1 MSMPLGPGQA
11 AFYDND
17 VPFQAGPGAYQIV
30 ANQQVSAATGDY
42 FGTPATQAF
51 EIRAPQFSLDP
62 GEVAGVFPPVSGA
75 GDFAA
80 VLPHVLLTEPT
91 LPWERVIDGQP
102 AATPWLA
109 LLVLADDEIQSVSAT
124 TPTAFLSPAAGTLAP
139 DIDLD
144 TVPPSVQTAAMTQLV
159 LSTAVFEAVVPLA
172 AELPYL
178 AHVRDADLTGTALAG
193 MAASGTYGVVLASR
207 FPPDPDPPPPGTGG
221 TRSQVHLVSL
231 EGLQTLLT
239 GQPDFGS
246 ATAVAVASLY
256 SWSFTCAP
264 AAGGTFGELM
274 LNLIAPADADPSGL
288 LLRVPVPVLPSQ
300 PTTAQQQAHDRL
312 SDGYAPLGYLAPSGE
327 QTFGW
332 YRGPFSPVVAPPL
345 PPAASGHY
353 TSADQCT
360 IYDPAAG
367 VFDLSYTAA
376 WTLGRTM
383 ALADRHFA
391 SALYRFRRAVHQLV
405 DAMLDRIAALGA
417 MPDDLTTLLS
427 SNALTLQFGS
437 QVGAGLAAAVTG
449 LATALT
455 AATGTGGPDVMP
467 PAPPP
472 TPPAVTQIQD
482 LLSIESAASLV
493 LQSAADQLAPVAAW
507 LARLSLANGV
517 PFTHLVPDPA
527 TLPVESIRFF
537 YLDPAWISALQDG
550 ALSVAIESSRD
561 LYIQQVFSA
570 GISAAVEAAGGTIPA
585 AGMLLRS
592 AVVSGWPG
600 LTVTATAGGA
610 AVAAPRIVRLSA
622 SILLYLFATVP
633 DTIYLSEPA
642 QGLRFGAQDGPSL
655 ALRQLTAPVGKQ
667 TGTTFPATGTL
678 AAYYRSA
685 AVGVPGGVLS
695 ISRLVPDLASA
706 LGVASPGPADVAIQL
721 VQAPEQLQFA
731 PGGGG

>member
-17 VPFQAGPGAYQIV
+17 VPFQAGPGAYQI
-30 ANQQVSAATGDY
+30 AASQQVSAATGDY

-51 EIRAPQFSLDP
+51 EVRAPQFSLDP
-62 GEVAGVFPPVSGA
+62 GEVAGVFPPASGA

-91 LPWERVIDGQP
+91 LPWERLIDGEP

-124 TPTAFLSPAAGTLAP
+124 TPTAFLSPPAGTLAP

-144 TVPPSVQTAAMTQLV
+144 MVPPSVQTAAMTQLV

-172 AELPYL
+172 TELPYL

-193 MAASGTYGVVLASR
+193 LAASGTYGVILASR

-231 EGLQTLLT
+231 EGLQALLT
-239 GQPDFGS
+239 AQPDFGS
-246 ATAVAVASLY
+246 ATAVALASLY

-274 LNLIAPADADPSGL
+274 LNLIAPADDAGL
-288 LLRVPVPVLPSQ
+288 LLRAPVPVLPSQ
-300 PTTAQQQAHDRL
+300 PTAAQQQAHDRL
-312 SDGYAPLGYLAPSGE
+312 SDGYAPLAYLAPSGE

-345 PPAASGHY
+345 PAAASGHY
-353 TSADQCT
+353 ASAAQCT
-360 IYDPAAG
+360 IYDPVAG
-367 VFDLSYTAA
+367 VFDLSYAAA

-391 SALYRFRRAVHQLV
+391 SALYRFRRAVHQIV
-405 DAMLDRIAALGA
+405 DVMLDRIAALGA
-417 MPDDLTTLLS
+417 MPADLTTLIA

-437 QVGAGLAAAVTG
+437 QVGAGLGEAVTG
-449 LATALT
+449 LATAL
-455 AATGTGGPDVMP
+455 AATTGTGGPDVMP

-472 TPPAVTQIQD
+472 GPPAVTQIQD
-482 LLSIESAASLV
+482 LLSIESAASLA

-507 LARLSLANGV
+507 LARLSLADRV

-527 TLPVESIRFF
+527 MLPVESIRFF

-561 LYIQQVFSA
+561 LYIQQVFGA
-570 GISAAVEAAGGTIPA
+570 GISAAVEAAGGTTPA

-610 AVAAPRIVRLSA
+610 AVAAPRIVRLSP
-622 SILLYLFATVP
+622 SILLYLFARVP

-667 TGTTFPATGTL
+667 TGTFPATETL
-678 AAYYRSA
+678 TSYYRSA

-706 LGVASPGPADVAIQL
+706 LGVTSPGPADIAIQL